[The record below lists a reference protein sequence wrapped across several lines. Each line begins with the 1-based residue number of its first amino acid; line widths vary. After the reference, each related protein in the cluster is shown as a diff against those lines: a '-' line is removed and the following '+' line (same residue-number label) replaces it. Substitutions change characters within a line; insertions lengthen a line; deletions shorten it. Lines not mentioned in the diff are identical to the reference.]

1 MICENCKTKIE
12 ENSKT
17 CPNCG
22 VIVKPNV
29 IQHNQNIIV
38 EQPVVNQVIEEEH
51 KDKMTKKSRNQI
63 ILVTSLLFFALTLG
77 AFILSNWL
85 PKEKNNDMEISVPIP
100 SVTEV
105 EEQEKIDTILYNG
118 YKVAYQSDYNASIEE
133 GLLLLENEDLYFQL
147 TIHPNVTKEMFEQ
160 SKNDLKQLLLNNGY
174 ILEGEETTIRSGIEF
189 YLIKLYNIVDNKKS
203 DYEYFLSIDNN
214 NLYEIMV
221 LEINE
226 GNYSKISKQL
236 RTIVRETKNAN

>member
-1 MICENCKTKIE
+1 
-12 ENSKT
+12 
-17 CPNCG
+17 
-22 VIVKPNV
+22 
-29 IQHNQNIIV
+29 
-38 EQPVVNQVIEEEH
+38 
-51 KDKMTKKSRNQI
+51 
-63 ILVTSLLFFALTLG
+63 
-77 AFILSNWL
+77 
-85 PKEKNNDMEISVPIP
+85 MEISVPIP

-236 RTIVRETKNAN
+236 RTIVRETKIAN

>member
-22 VIVKPNV
+22 VKVKPNV

-77 AFILSNWL
+77 AFILSN
-85 PKEKNNDMEISVPIP
+85 
-100 SVTEV
+100 
-105 EEQEKIDTILYNG
+105 
-118 YKVAYQSDYNASIEE
+118 
-133 GLLLLENEDLYFQL
+133 
-147 TIHPNVTKEMFEQ
+147 
-160 SKNDLKQLLLNNGY
+160 
-174 ILEGEETTIRSGIEF
+174 
-189 YLIKLYNIVDNKKS
+189 
-203 DYEYFLSIDNN
+203 
-214 NLYEIMV
+214 
-221 LEINE
+221 
-226 GNYSKISKQL
+226 
-236 RTIVRETKNAN
+236 